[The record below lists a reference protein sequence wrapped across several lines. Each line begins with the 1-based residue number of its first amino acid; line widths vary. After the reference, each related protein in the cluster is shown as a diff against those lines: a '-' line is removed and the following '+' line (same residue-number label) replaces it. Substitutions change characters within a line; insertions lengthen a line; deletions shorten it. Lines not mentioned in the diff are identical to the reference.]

1 MPALSSSSMIL
12 NLFMNRKTYEKMKK
26 IFFSIIA
33 AAAVFTG
40 CNREVIEQQG
50 SGSLAIDLSC
60 KSDLH
65 EVETKATDDEIIN
78 NLVIDIRR
86 PYDNWSVKYNP
97 FSSIR
102 GKVVE
107 LGSGDYILT
116 ASSPVK
122 EHAAFEQP
130 IYEGTKDFKILTG
143 QVTTVDVICSITN
156 AKVTVNL
163 SSNFV
168 EELAHYTVTVT
179 NGKGALMWNK
189 TAQNDDFRP
198 VAIDGKTYYT
208 GNETGWFTASPLTV
222 TIDGHRAIDNT
233 SASATMYIETVNA
246 ADHHI
251 LNIDAKVTGQLGDV
265 DEDGNVITEPV
276 KITISHEVNP
286 IDQTIVVPGF
296 DEIPVPGDDPSTGG
310 DDNTGDDGTGDDNT
324 GDNTGGDVEQPV
336 ATIIWDANP
345 TYADMPINADMNA
358 DMVITVPGKIA
369 GFEVTVD
376 SPQLTAAIE
385 GLTSDGSSKMN
396 LITDEGLIAFL
407 AEAAPALPTGANLT
421 GKTQVD
427 FFLTEFINM
436 ISMFGP
442 ASGDRHNFTLDILD
456 EAGKTF
462 SKTLTFVT
470 E

>member
-1 MPALSSSSMIL
+1 
-12 NLFMNRKTYEKMKK
+12 MKK

-40 CNREVIEQQG
+40 CNTELIEQKG

-60 KSDLH
+60 KSDLN
-65 EVETKATDDEIIN
+65 EVETKATDEEIIN
-78 NLVIDIRR
+78 GLSIDINR
-86 PYDNWSVKYNP
+86 PYDNWSVKYSP

-107 LGSGDYILT
+107 LGSGDYVLT
-116 ASSPVK
+116 ASSPAK
-122 EHAAFEQP
+122 EHAAFDQP
-130 IYEGTKDFKILTG
+130 IYEGTKNFKINTG
-143 QVTTVDVICSITN
+143 QVTTVDVICAISN
-156 AKVTVNL
+156 VKVTVNL

-179 NGKGALMWNK
+179 NGRGTLMWNK
-189 TAQNDDFRP
+189 TAQDDDFKP
-198 VAIDGKTYYT
+198 VAIDGTTYYT
-208 GNETGWFTASPLTV
+208 GEKAGWFTAAPLTV

-233 SASATMYIETVNA
+233 SASASLLIDGVNP

-251 LNIDAKVTGQLGDV
+251 LNIDAEVTGELGV
-265 DEDGNVITEPV
+265 N
-276 KITISHEVNP
+276 ITISHDVNE
-286 IDQTIVVPGF
+286 INQNVVVPGF

-310 DDNTGDDGTGDDNT
+310 DDNTGDDDNGNDNTGGDDNT
-324 GDNTGGDVEQPV
+324 GGSVEQPV
-336 ATIIWDANP
+336 ATILWEANP
-345 TYADMPINADMNA
+345 TYDEMPINADMNA

-369 GFEVTVD
+369 EFEVTVD

-407 AEAAPALPTGANLT
+407 AEAAPALPTGTNLS

-427 FFLTEFINM
+427 FFLTDFINM

-442 ASGDRHNFTLDILD
+442 ASGDRHNFTLDIVD

>member
-1 MPALSSSSMIL
+1 
-12 NLFMNRKTYEKMKK
+12 MKK

-40 CNREVIEQQG
+40 CNTELIEQKG

-60 KSDLH
+60 KSDLN
-65 EVETKATDDEIIN
+65 EVETKATDEEIIN
-78 NLVIDIRR
+78 GLSIDINR
-86 PYDNWSVKYNP
+86 PYDNWSVKYSP

-107 LGSGDYILT
+107 LGSGDYVLT
-116 ASSPVK
+116 ASSPAK
-122 EHAAFEQP
+122 EHAAFDQP
-130 IYEGTKDFKILTG
+130 IYEGTKNFKINTG
-143 QVTTVDVICSITN
+143 QVTTVDVICAISN
-156 AKVTVNL
+156 VKVTVNL

-179 NGKGALMWNK
+179 NGRGTLMWNK
-189 TAQNDDFRP
+189 TAQDDDFKP
-198 VAIDGKTYYT
+198 VAIDGTTYYT
-208 GNETGWFTASPLTV
+208 GDKAGWFTAAPLTV

-233 SASATMYIETVNA
+233 SASASLLIDGVNP

-251 LNIDAKVTGQLGDV
+251 LNIDAEVTGELGV
-265 DEDGNVITEPV
+265 N
-276 KITISHEVNP
+276 ITISHDVNE
-286 IDQTIVVPGF
+286 INQNVVVPGF

-310 DDNTGDDGTGDDNT
+310 DDNTGDDDNGNDNTGGDDNT
-324 GDNTGGDVEQPV
+324 GGSVEQPV
-336 ATIIWDANP
+336 ATIVWEANP
-345 TYADMPINADMNA
+345 TYAEMPINADMNA

-369 GFEVTVD
+369 EFEVTVD

-407 AEAAPALPTGANLT
+407 AEAAPALPTGTNLS
-421 GKTQVD
+421 GMTQVD
-427 FFLTEFINM
+427 FFLTDFINM

-442 ASGDRHNFTLDILD
+442 ASGDRHNFTLDIVD

>member
-1 MPALSSSSMIL
+1 
-12 NLFMNRKTYEKMKK
+12 MKK

-40 CNREVIEQQG
+40 CNTELIEQKG

-60 KSDLH
+60 KSDLN
-65 EVETKATDDEIIN
+65 EVETKATDEEIIN
-78 NLVIDIRR
+78 GLSIDINR
-86 PYDNWSVKYNP
+86 PYDNWSVKYSP

-107 LGSGDYILT
+107 LGSGDYVLT
-116 ASSPVK
+116 ASSPAK
-122 EHAAFEQP
+122 EHAAFDQP
-130 IYEGTKDFKILTG
+130 IYEGTKNFKINTG
-143 QVTTVDVICSITN
+143 QVTTVDVICAISN
-156 AKVTVNL
+156 VKVTVNL

-179 NGKGALMWNK
+179 NGRGTLMWNK
-189 TAQNDDFRP
+189 TAQDDDFKP
-198 VAIDGKTYYT
+198 VAIDGTTYYT
-208 GNETGWFTASPLTV
+208 GEKAGWFTAAPLTV

-233 SASATMYIETVNA
+233 SASASLLIDGVNP

-251 LNIDAKVTGQLGDV
+251 LNIDAEVTGELGV
-265 DEDGNVITEPV
+265 N
-276 KITISHEVNP
+276 ITISHDVNE
-286 IDQTIVVPGF
+286 INQNVVVPGF

-310 DDNTGDDGTGDDNT
+310 DDNTGDDDNGNDNTGGDDNT
-324 GDNTGGDVEQPV
+324 GGSVEQPV
-336 ATIIWDANP
+336 ATIVWEANP
-345 TYADMPINADMNA
+345 TYDEMPINADMNA

-369 GFEVTVD
+369 EFEVTVD

-407 AEAAPALPTGANLT
+407 AEAAPALPTGTNLS
-421 GKTQVD
+421 GMTQVD
-427 FFLTEFINM
+427 FFLTDFINM

-442 ASGDRHNFTLDILD
+442 ASGDRHNFTLDIVD

>member
-1 MPALSSSSMIL
+1 
-12 NLFMNRKTYEKMKK
+12 MKK

-40 CNREVIEQQG
+40 CNTELIEQKG

-60 KSDLH
+60 KSDLN
-65 EVETKATDDEIIN
+65 EVETKATDEEIIN
-78 NLVIDIRR
+78 GLSIDINR
-86 PYDNWSVKYNP
+86 PYDNWSVKYSP

-107 LGSGDYILT
+107 LGSGDYVLT
-116 ASSPVK
+116 ASSPAK
-122 EHAAFEQP
+122 EHAAFDQP
-130 IYEGTKDFKILTG
+130 IYEGTKNFKINTG
-143 QVTTVDVICSITN
+143 QVTTVDVICAISN
-156 AKVTVNL
+156 VKVTVNL

-179 NGKGALMWNK
+179 NGRGTLMWNK
-189 TAQNDDFRP
+189 TAQDDDFKP
-198 VAIDGKTYYT
+198 VAIDGTTYYT
-208 GNETGWFTASPLTV
+208 GEKAGWFTAAPLTV

-233 SASATMYIETVNA
+233 SASASLLIDGVNP

-251 LNIDAKVTGQLGDV
+251 LNIDAEVTGELGV
-265 DEDGNVITEPV
+265 N
-276 KITISHEVNP
+276 ITISHDVNE
-286 IDQTIVVPGF
+286 INQNVVVPGF

-310 DDNTGDDGTGDDNT
+310 DDNTGDDDTGNDNTGGDDNT
-324 GDNTGGDVEQPV
+324 GGSVEQPV
-336 ATIIWDANP
+336 ATILWEANP
-345 TYADMPINADMNA
+345 TYAEMPINADMNA

-369 GFEVTVD
+369 EFEVTVD

-407 AEAAPALPTGANLT
+407 AEAAPALPTGTNLS

-427 FFLTEFINM
+427 FFLTDFINM

-442 ASGDRHNFTLDILD
+442 ASGDRHNFTLDIVD

>member
-1 MPALSSSSMIL
+1 
-12 NLFMNRKTYEKMKK
+12 MKK

-33 AAAVFTG
+33 AAAVFAG

-60 KSDLH
+60 KSDLK

-78 NLVIDIRR
+78 NLVVDIRR
-86 PYDNWSVKYNP
+86 PYDNWSVKYDP

-102 GKVVE
+102 GKVLE

-116 ASSPVK
+116 ASSPLK

-130 IYEGTKDFKILTG
+130 IYEGVEDFKILTG
-143 QVTTVDVICSITN
+143 QVTTVDVICSIKN
-156 AKVTVNL
+156 VKVTVNL

-179 NGKGALMWNK
+179 NGKGSLMWNK
-189 TAQNDDFRP
+189 TAQDDDFRP

-208 GNETGWFTASPLTV
+208 GLETGWFTVSPLTV
-222 TIDGHRAIDNT
+222 TIDGHRAVDNT
-233 SASATMYIETVNA
+233 SATATTYIEDVNS

-265 DEDGNVITEPV
+265 DENGNVITEPV
-276 KITISHEVNP
+276 RITISHEVNP

-296 DEIPVPGDDPSTGG
+296 EEVPVPGDDPSAGDG
-310 DDNTGDDGTGDDNT
+310 DDDDNTG
-324 GDNTGGDVEQPV
+324 GDNTGGNEGGGDAGGEVEQPV
-336 ATIIWDANP
+336 ATITWDANP
-345 TYADMPINADMNA
+345 TYADMMINADMNA

-369 GFEVTVD
+369 EFEVTVD

-385 GLTSDGSSKMN
+385 GLTSDGSSTMN

-407 AEAAPALPTGANLT
+407 SEAAPALPTGGNLA

-442 ASGDRHNFTLDILD
+442 ASGDQHRFTLDIVD

>member
-1 MPALSSSSMIL
+1 
-12 NLFMNRKTYEKMKK
+12 MKK

-40 CNREVIEQQG
+40 CNREVIEQKG

-60 KSDLH
+60 KSDLN

-86 PYDNWSVKYNP
+86 PYDNWSVQYNP

-116 ASSPVK
+116 ASSAQK

-130 IYEGTKDFKILTG
+130 IYEGVEDFKILTG
-143 QVTTVDVICSITN
+143 QVTTVDVICAIRN

-179 NGKGALMWNK
+179 NGKGSLMWNK
-189 TAQNDDFRP
+189 NAQDDDFKP

-208 GNETGWFTASPLTV
+208 GKETGWFTASSLTV

-233 SASATMYIETVNA
+233 SASATINIEDVNP

-265 DEDGNVITEPV
+265 DENGNVIKEPI

-286 IDQTIVVPGF
+286 IDQTVVVPGF
-296 DEIPVPGDDPSTGG
+296 DEVPVPGDDPSTGG
-310 DDNTGDDGTGDDNT
+310 DDNGDDNGDEPSQGGDDPVDPAPANVPYVVWEANPSFAPMNIDDNLNADLVIMVPEKVKTFKVIVDSEQLSSTIAALCSYADSYTSGPAEMDLIGDATLVENLGGMGLGLPLGDEILGHDEVPFSLSALIPMINLYQPAT
-324 GDNTGGDVEQPV
+324 GTEHRFTLQVTDEKDNTLEQL
-336 ATIIWDANP
+336 II
-345 TYADMPINADMNA
+345 
-358 DMVITVPGKIA
+358 
-369 GFEVTVD
+369 
-376 SPQLTAAIE
+376 
-385 GLTSDGSSKMN
+385 
-396 LITDEGLIAFL
+396 
-407 AEAAPALPTGANLT
+407 
-421 GKTQVD
+421 
-427 FFLTEFINM
+427 
-436 ISMFGP
+436 
-442 ASGDRHNFTLDILD
+442 
-456 EAGKTF
+456 
-462 SKTLTFVT
+462 FVT
-470 E
+470 I

>member
-1 MPALSSSSMIL
+1 
-12 NLFMNRKTYEKMKK
+12 MKK

-33 AAAVFTG
+33 AAAVLTG
-40 CNREVIEQQG
+40 CNREVIEQKG

-60 KSDLH
+60 KSDLN

-86 PYDNWSVKYNP
+86 PFDNWSVKYNP

-130 IYEGTKDFKILTG
+130 IYEGEEDFKILTG

-156 AKVTVNL
+156 VKVTVNL

-179 NGKGALMWNK
+179 NGKGSLMWNK
-189 TAQNDDFRP
+189 TAQDDDFKP

-233 SASATMYIETVNA
+233 SASATTYIETVNP

-265 DEDGNVITEPV
+265 DENGNVIQEPV
-276 KITISHEVNP
+276 KIIISHEVNP
-286 IDQTIVVPGF
+286 VDQTIVVPGF
-296 DEIPVPGDDPSTGG
+296 DEDPVPGDDPSAGDDENDDETGGGNTGG
-310 DDNTGDDGTGDDNT
+310 DNGN
-324 GDNTGGDVEQPV
+324 DNTGGEAEQPV
-336 ATIIWDANP
+336 ANIIWEANP
-345 TYADMPINADMNA
+345 TYEDMPINAELNA
-358 DMVITVPGKIA
+358 NMVITVPGKIA
-369 GFEVTVD
+369 EFKVTVD

-385 GLTSDGSSKMN
+385 GLTSDGSATMN
-396 LITDEGLIAFL
+396 LITDDGLIEFL
-407 AEAAPALPTGANLT
+407 AEAAPTLPTGENLA

-436 ISMFGP
+436 ISLYGP
-442 ASGDRHNFTLDILD
+442 ASGDQHKFTLDIVD
-456 EAGKTF
+456 EANKTF

>member
-1 MPALSSSSMIL
+1 
-12 NLFMNRKTYEKMKK
+12 MKK

-40 CNREVIEQQG
+40 CNTELIEQKG

-60 KSDLH
+60 KSDLN
-65 EVETKATDDEIIN
+65 EVETKATDEEIIN
-78 NLVIDIRR
+78 GLSIDINR
-86 PYDNWSVKYNP
+86 PYDNWSVKYSP

-107 LGSGDYILT
+107 LGSGDYVLT
-116 ASSPVK
+116 ASSPAK
-122 EHAAFEQP
+122 EHAAFDQP
-130 IYEGTKDFKILTG
+130 IYEGTKNFKINTG
-143 QVTTVDVICSITN
+143 QVTTVDVICAISN
-156 AKVTVNL
+156 VKVTVNL

-179 NGKGALMWNK
+179 NGRGTLMWNK
-189 TAQNDDFRP
+189 TAQDDDFKP
-198 VAIDGKTYYT
+198 VAIDGTTYYT
-208 GNETGWFTASPLTV
+208 GEKAGWFTAAPLTV

-233 SASATMYIETVNA
+233 SASASLLIDGVNP

-251 LNIDAKVTGQLGDV
+251 LNIDAEVTGELGV
-265 DEDGNVITEPV
+265 N
-276 KITISHEVNP
+276 ITISHDVNE
-286 IDQTIVVPGF
+286 INQNVVVPGF

-310 DDNTGDDGTGDDNT
+310 DDNTGGDDTGNDNTGGDDNT
-324 GDNTGGDVEQPV
+324 GGSVEQPV
-336 ATIIWDANP
+336 ATILWEANP
-345 TYADMPINADMNA
+345 TYAEMPINADMNA

-369 GFEVTVD
+369 EFEVTVD
-376 SPQLTAAIE
+376 SPQLTEAIE

-407 AEAAPALPTGANLT
+407 AEAAPALPTGTNLS

-427 FFLTEFINM
+427 FFLTDFIKM

-442 ASGDRHNFTLDILD
+442 ASGDRHNFTLDIVD

>member
-1 MPALSSSSMIL
+1 
-12 NLFMNRKTYEKMKK
+12 MNRNTYYMMKK

-130 IYEGTKDFKILTG
+130 IYEGTKDFRILTG
-143 QVTTVDVICSITN
+143 QVTTVDLICSITN
-156 AKVTVNL
+156 VKVTVNL

-179 NGKGALMWNK
+179 NGKGSLMWSK
-189 TAQNDDFRP
+189 TAQDDDFKP
-198 VAIDGKTYYT
+198 VAIDGKAYYT
-208 GNETGWFTASPLTV
+208 GNETGWFTASPITV

-233 SASATMYIETVNA
+233 SASATTYIETVNP

-265 DEDGNVITEPV
+265 DENGNVIKEPV
-276 KITISHEVNP
+276 EITISHEVNP
-286 IDQTIVVPGF
+286 VDQTVVVPGF
-296 DEIPVPGDDPSTGG
+296 DEVPVPGDDPSAGDDENGNDNTG
-310 DDNTGDDGTGDDNT
+310 DDNTGDD
-324 GDNTGGDVEQPV
+324 NTGGEVEQPV
-336 ATIIWDANP
+336 ATITWEANP
-345 TYADMPINADMNA
+345 TYADMIIDENMNA
-358 DMVITVPGKIA
+358 DMVISVPDGIA
-369 GFEVTVD
+369 SFLVTVT
-376 SPQLTAAIE
+376 SNELAPAIE
-385 GLTSDGSSKMN
+385 GLTADGSPTMDMIN
-396 LITDEGLIAFL
+396 DAGLIEFL
-407 AEAAPALPTGANLT
+407 AGAAPALPTGENLKNAT
-421 GKTQVD
+421 SID

-436 ISMFGP
+436 IDLYQPSSE
-442 ASGDRHNFTLDILD
+442 ARHSFTLNITDNVGD
-456 EAGKTF
+456 TF
-462 SKTLTFVT
+462 TQTLTFVT
-470 E
+470 K

>member
-1 MPALSSSSMIL
+1 
-12 NLFMNRKTYEKMKK
+12 MKK

-40 CNREVIEQQG
+40 CNREVIEQKG

-60 KSDLH
+60 KSDLN

-86 PYDNWSVKYNP
+86 PYDNWSVQYNP

-116 ASSPVK
+116 ASSAQK

-130 IYEGTKDFKILTG
+130 IYEGVEDFKILTG
-143 QVTTVDVICSITN
+143 QVTTVDVICAIRN

-179 NGKGALMWNK
+179 NGKGSLMWNK
-189 TAQNDDFRP
+189 NAQDDDFKP

-208 GNETGWFTASPLTV
+208 GKETGWFTASSLTV

-233 SASATMYIETVNA
+233 SASATINIEDVNP

-265 DEDGNVITEPV
+265 DENGNVIKEPI

-286 IDQTIVVPGF
+286 IDQTVVVPGF
-296 DEIPVPGDDPSTGG
+296 DEVPVPGDDPSTGG
-310 DDNTGDDGTGDDNT
+310 DDNGDDTGDDNT
-324 GDNTGGDVEQPV
+324 GGDNTGGDNTGSEVEQPV
-336 ATIIWDANP
+336 ATITWEANP
-345 TYADMPINADMNA
+345 DYEDMPINADMNA

-369 GFEVTVD
+369 EFEVTVD
-376 SPQLTAAIE
+376 SPQLTATIE
-385 GLTSDGSSKMN
+385 ALTSDGSATMN
-396 LITDEGLIAFL
+396 LITDEALIAFL
-407 AEAAPALPTGANLT
+407 GEAAPALPTGENLV

-436 ISMFGP
+436 ISMYGP
-442 ASGDRHNFTLDILD
+442 ASGDQHKFTLDIAD

>member
-1 MPALSSSSMIL
+1 
-12 NLFMNRKTYEKMKK
+12 MKK

-33 AAAVFTG
+33 AAAVFAG

-60 KSDLH
+60 KSDLN

-78 NLVIDIRR
+78 NLVVDIRR

-143 QVTTVDVICSITN
+143 QVTTIDVVCAIANT
-156 AKVTVNL
+156 KVTVNL

-179 NGKGALMWNK
+179 NGKGTLMWNK
-189 TAQNDDFRP
+189 TAQDDDFKP

-208 GNETGWFTASPLTV
+208 GKETGWFTAAPLTV

-233 SASATMYIETVNA
+233 SASATTYIEEVNP

-265 DEDGNVITEPV
+265 DENGNLIKEPI
-276 KITISHEVNP
+276 KITISHDVNP
-286 IDQTIVVPGF
+286 IDQTVVVPGF
-296 DEIPVPGDDPSTGG
+296 DEVPVPGDDPSDDG
-310 DDNTGDDGTGDDNT
+310 DDTGDDNT
-324 GDNTGGDVEQPV
+324 GGDNTGGNDPV
-336 ATIIWDANP
+336 DPTPSTAPYVAWDANP
-345 TYADMPINADMNA
+345 TFAPMNIDDQLDANLVIHAPKKVKTFEVVVESDVLSPTIAALCSYADSYESGPAAMDMIGDQTLLENLGGMGLGLPLG
-358 DMVITVPGKIA
+358 DEILGKDVVPFSLSGLIPLISIY
-369 GFEVTVD
+369 
-376 SPQLTAAIE
+376 SPEPGAEHKFTL
-385 GLTSDGSSKMN
+385 KV
-396 LITDEGLIAFL
+396 TDEEGGVLEQL
-407 AEAAPALPTGANLT
+407 
-421 GKTQVD
+421 VV
-427 FFLTEFINM
+427 
-436 ISMFGP
+436 
-442 ASGDRHNFTLDILD
+442 
-456 EAGKTF
+456 
-462 SKTLTFVT
+462 FVSI
-470 E
+470 

>member
-1 MPALSSSSMIL
+1 
-12 NLFMNRKTYEKMKK
+12 MKK
-26 IFFSIIA
+26 IFFSIIT

-40 CNREVIEQQG
+40 CNREVIEQNG
-50 SGSLAIDLSC
+50 SGSLKIDLSC
-60 KSDLH
+60 KSDLN
-65 EVETKATDDEIIN
+65 EVETRATDDEIIN
-78 NLVIDIRR
+78 NLVVDIRR
-86 PYDNWSVKYNP
+86 PYDNWSVNYNP

-116 ASSPVK
+116 VSSPVK

-130 IYEGTKDFKILTG
+130 IYEGSKDFKILTG
-143 QVTTVDVICSITN
+143 QVTTIDVICSITN
-156 AKVTVNL
+156 TKVTVNL

-179 NGKGALMWNK
+179 NGKGTLMWNK
-189 TAQNDDFRP
+189 TAQDNDFDP
-198 VAIDGKTYYT
+198 VVIDGKTYYT
-208 GNETGWFTASPLTV
+208 GKQTGWFTTAPLTV

-233 SASATMYIETVNA
+233 YASATKFIEDVNP

-265 DEDGNVITEPV
+265 DENGNVIKEPI
-276 KITISHEVNP
+276 KITISHDVNP
-286 IDQTIVVPGF
+286 IDQTVVVPGF
-296 DEIPVPGDDPSTGG
+296 DEVPVPGDDPSSG
-310 DDNTGDDGTGDDNT
+310 DDNTGDDNTGDDNT
-324 GDNTGGDVEQPV
+324 GDDNTGGEVEQPV
-336 ATIIWDANP
+336 AVITWDANP
-345 TYADMPINADMNA
+345 SCEDMLINADMNA
-358 DMVITVPGKIA
+358 DMVISVPGKIA
-369 GFEVTVD
+369 EFEVTVD

-385 GLTSDGSSKMN
+385 GLTSDGSATMN

-407 AEAAPALPTGANLT
+407 AEAAPALPTGTNLS

-442 ASGDRHNFTLDILD
+442 ASGDKHNFTLDIVD